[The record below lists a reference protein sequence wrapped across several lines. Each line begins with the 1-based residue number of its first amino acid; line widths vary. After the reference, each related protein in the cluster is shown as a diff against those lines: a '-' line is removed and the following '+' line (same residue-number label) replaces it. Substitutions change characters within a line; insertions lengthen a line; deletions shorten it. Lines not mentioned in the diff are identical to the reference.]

1 VGFKVLKTSW
11 IRESFVTKMKTQI
24 KPTNMNMYLTNS
36 STVELT
42 ESEKIS
48 KTALGAYD
56 IAALNQ

>member
-1 VGFKVLKTSW
+1 
-11 IRESFVTKMKTQI
+11 MN
-24 KPTNMNMYLTNS
+24 PTNMNMYLTNS

-56 IAALNQ
+56 IAALNQYELIKSAMTRLSSGE